1 MTRQVPL
8 GGAESL
14 TAVGG
19 AESLATFGGVESV
32 ATMGG
37 ADSLTKVGGAD
48 AAVAVVG
55 AAEGSVG
62 AAESPASDPQ
72 PRESSS
78 RSRSRK
84 VKPGR
89 ITFVGSGP
97 GDPGLLTTRA
107 QAVLAHAELVF
118 TDPDV
123 PEAVLALVGT
133 DLPPAAGPA
142 PAKKNDKADK
152 ATDKSDKSDKADK
165 ADDAKSDDPAVIPGG
180 PEVRPALG
188 DPAEV
193 AKTLA
198 SEARHGYNVV
208 RLIAGDPLSVDA
220 VITEINA
227 LAKTHLTF
235 EIVPGLP
242 DTTAVPTYAG
252 LPLGS
257 SHTVADVRGD
267 VDWAALAAAPGPLIL
282 HATASHLPDA
292 ARTLIEHGLVENTP
306 AVVTANGTTCQ
317 QRSVETTLVGLTDK
331 TVVEKP
337 AGSEL
342 LGPLTGPL
350 VVTIGKT
357 VANRAKLNWW
367 ESRALYGWTV
377 LVPRTKDQA
386 GEMSE
391 RLVTHG
397 ALPIE
402 VPTIA
407 VEPPRSPAQ
416 MERAVKGLV
425 DGRFQWVVFTSTNAV
440 RAVWE
445 KFNEFGLD
453 ARAFSGVKI
462 ACVGQ
467 ATADKVRAF
476 GINPELVPSGEQS
489 SLGLLDEFPPYDEV
503 FDPVNR
509 VLLPRADIATETL
522 AEGLRE
528 RGWEIEDVTA
538 YRTVRAAPP
547 PAHTREMIKTG
558 GFDAVC
564 FTSSSTV
571 RNLVGIAGKPH
582 ARTIVA
588 CIGPKTA
595 ETAIE
600 FGLRVD
606 VQPETA
612 AVGPL
617 VEALAEHAARLRAEG
632 ALPPL
637 RKKSRRR

>member
-1 MTRQVPL
+1 
-8 GGAESL
+8 
-14 TAVGG
+14 
-19 AESLATFGGVESV
+19 
-32 ATMGG
+32 
-37 ADSLTKVGGAD
+37 
-48 AAVAVVG
+48 
-55 AAEGSVG
+55 
-62 AAESPASDPQ
+62 
-72 PRESSS
+72 
-78 RSRSRK
+78 
-84 VKPGR
+84 
-89 ITFVGSGP
+89 
-97 GDPGLLTTRA
+97 LLTTRA
-107 QAVLAHAELVF
+107 RTVLANAALVI

-123 PEAVLALVGT
+123 PPAVLAIIGA
-133 DLPPAAGPA
+133 DLPPAVGPA
-142 PAKKNDKADK
+142 PAPKP
-152 ATDKSDKSDKADK
+152 SSGE
-165 ADDAKSDDPAVIPGG
+165 AVDETAPPVVSVG
-180 PEVRPALG
+180 PDVRPALG
-188 DPAEV
+188 DPADV
-193 AKTLA
+193 AKTLMA
-198 SEARHGYNVV
+198 EAKAGFGVV
-208 RLIAGDPLSVDA
+208 RLVAGDPLSVDA
-220 VITEINA
+220 VIAEVSA
-227 LAKTHLTF
+227 VAKVHADF

-242 DTTAVPTYAG
+242 GTSAVPTYAG

-257 SHTVADVRGD
+257 AHTVADVRGE

-282 HATASHLPDA
+282 TATASHLPDA
-292 ARTLIEHGLVENTP
+292 ARTLIEYGLAEGTP
-306 AVVTANGTTCQ
+306 CVVTSNGTTCG
-317 QRSVETTLVGLTDK
+317 QRSVETTLQGLTDRNALACAND
-331 TVVEKP
+331 P
-337 AGSEL
+337 A
-342 LGPLTGPL
+342 GPLTGPL
-350 VVTIGKT
+350 VVTIGRT
-357 VANRAKLNWW
+357 VTHRAKLNWW
-367 ESRALYGWTV
+367 ESRALYGWNV

-386 GEMSE
+386 GEMSQ
-391 RLVTHG
+391 RLVAHG

-425 DGRFQWVVFTSTNAV
+425 DGRYQWVVFTSTNAV

-445 KFNEFGLD
+445 KFGEFGLD

-462 ACVGQ
+462 ACVGE
-467 ATADKVRAF
+467 ATADRVRAF
-476 GINPELVPSGEQS
+476 GVSPELVPAGEQS
-489 SLGLLDEFPPYDEV
+489 SLGLLDEFPPYDGV

-528 RGWEIEDVTA
+528 LGWEIEDVTA

-547 PAHTREMIKTG
+547 PAETREMIKSG

-595 ETAIE
+595 ETAVE

-617 VEALAEHAARLRAEG
+617 VDALAEHAARLRAEG
-632 ALPPL
+632 ALPPP

>member
-1 MTRQVPL
+1 MTTR
-8 GGAESL
+8 GR
-14 TAVGG
+14 
-19 AESLATFGGVESV
+19 
-32 ATMGG
+32 
-37 ADSLTKVGGAD
+37 K
-48 AAVAVVG
+48 
-55 AAEGSVG
+55 
-62 AAESPASDPQ
+62 
-72 PRESSS
+72 PR
-78 RSRSRK
+78 
-84 VKPGR
+84 PGR

-107 QAVLAHAELVF
+107 ATVLANAALVF

-123 PEAVLALVGT
+123 PEQVLALIGK
-133 DLPPAAGPA
+133 DLPPVSGPVPADPPAGADGDGSDPGNTPATPAVMPAGP
-142 PAKKNDKADK
+142 D
-152 ATDKSDKSDKADK
+152 
-165 ADDAKSDDPAVIPGG
+165 I
-180 PEVRPALG
+180 RPALG
-188 DPAEV
+188 DAAEV
-193 AKTLA
+193 AKTLTA
-198 SEARHGYNVV
+198 EARGGADVV
-208 RLIAGDPLSVDA
+208 RLVSGDPLMVDS
-220 VITEINA
+220 VITEVNA
-227 LAKTHLTF
+227 VARAHLHI
-235 EIVPGLP
+235 EIVPGLAA
-242 DTTAVPTYAG
+242 TSAVPTYAG

-257 SHTVADVRGD
+257 SHTVADVRGE
-267 VDWAALAAAPGPLIL
+267 VDWEALAAAPGPLIL
-282 HATASHLPDA
+282 QATASHLPDA
-292 ARTLIEHGLVENTP
+292 ARTLIEHELAEATP
-306 AVVTANGTTCQ
+306 CVVTAQGTTCQ
-317 QRSVETTLVGLTDK
+317 QRSVETTLQGLTD
-331 TVVEKP
+331 P
-337 AGSEL
+337 AVLCGSNDPA
-342 LGPLTGPL
+342 GPLTGPL

-357 VANRAKLNWW
+357 VASRAKLNWW
-367 ESRALYGWTV
+367 ESRALYGWNV

-391 RLVTHG
+391 RLTSYG

-445 KFNEFGLD
+445 KFGEFGLD

-462 ACVGQ
+462 ACVGES
-467 ATADKVRAF
+467 TADRVRAF
-476 GINPELVPSGEQS
+476 GISPELVPAGEQS
-489 SLGLLDEFPPYDEV
+489 SLGLLDEFPPYDSI

-547 PAHTREMIKTG
+547 PAATREMIKTG

-582 ARTIVA
+582 ARTIIA

-595 ETAIE
+595 ETAAE

-606 VQPETA
+606 VQPDTA

-617 VEALAEHAARLRAEG
+617 VDALAEHAARLRAEG
-632 ALPPL
+632 ALPPP

>member
-1 MTRQVPL
+1 MTTR
-8 GGAESL
+8 GR
-14 TAVGG
+14 
-19 AESLATFGGVESV
+19 
-32 ATMGG
+32 
-37 ADSLTKVGGAD
+37 K
-48 AAVAVVG
+48 
-55 AAEGSVG
+55 
-62 AAESPASDPQ
+62 
-72 PRESSS
+72 PR
-78 RSRSRK
+78 
-84 VKPGR
+84 PGR

-107 QAVLAHAELVF
+107 ATVLANAALVF

-123 PEAVLALVGT
+123 PEAVLALVGK
-133 DLPPAAGPA
+133 DLPPVSGPA
-142 PAKKNDKADK
+142 PANPAAGKADE
-152 ATDKSDKSDKADK
+152 AADGDQGHG
-165 ADDAKSDDPAVIPGG
+165 AAAVIPGG
-180 PEVRPALG
+180 SDIRPALG

-193 AKTLA
+193 AKTLTA
-198 SEARHGYNVV
+198 EARSGVDVV
-208 RLIAGDPLSVDA
+208 RLVAGDPLTVDA
-220 VITEINA
+220 VITEVNA
-227 LAKTHLTF
+227 VARSHLHI
-235 EIVPGLP
+235 EIVPGLAA
-242 DTTAVPTYAG
+242 TSAVPTYAG

-267 VDWAALAAAPGPLIL
+267 VDWEALAAAPGPLIL
-282 HATASHLPDA
+282 QATASHLADA
-292 ARTLIEHGLVENTP
+292 ARTLIEHELAETTP
-306 AVVTANGTTCQ
+306 CVVTAQGTTCQ
-317 QRSVETTLVGLTDK
+317 QRSVETTLGGLTDSAVLGG
-331 TVVEKP
+331 TDP
-337 AGSEL
+337 A
-342 LGPLTGPL
+342 GPLTGPL

-357 VANRAKLNWW
+357 VSGRAKLNWW

-391 RLVTHG
+391 RLTSYG

-445 KFNEFGLD
+445 KFGEFGLD

-462 ACVGQ
+462 ACVGES
-467 ATADKVRAF
+467 TADRVRAF
-476 GINPELVPSGEQS
+476 GISPELVPAGEQS
-489 SLGLLDEFPPYDEV
+489 SLGLLDDFPPYDSI

-547 PAHTREMIKTG
+547 PAATREMIKTG

-582 ARTIVA
+582 ARTIIA

-595 ETAIE
+595 ETAAE

-606 VQPETA
+606 VQPDTA
-612 AVGPL
+612 AIGPL
-617 VEALAEHAARLRAEG
+617 VDALAEHAARLRAEG
-632 ALPPL
+632 ALPPP

>member
-1 MTRQVPL
+1 MTTRV
-8 GGAESL
+8 
-14 TAVGG
+14 
-19 AESLATFGGVESV
+19 
-32 ATMGG
+32 
-37 ADSLTKVGGAD
+37 
-48 AAVAVVG
+48 
-55 AAEGSVG
+55 
-62 AAESPASDPQ
+62 
-72 PRESSS
+72 
-78 RSRSRK
+78 RK
-84 VKPGR
+84 HKPGR

-107 QAVLAHAELVF
+107 RNVLAHAALVF

-123 PEAVLALVGT
+123 PEAVLALIGT
-133 DLPPAAGPA
+133 DLPPTSGPHPADAEPAADAKTDDAAAGSIVA
-142 PAKKNDKADK
+142 PA
-152 ATDKSDKSDKADK
+152 
-165 ADDAKSDDPAVIPGG
+165 G
-180 PEVRPALG
+180 PSMTFPHGVDVRPALG
-188 DPAEV
+188 DPTEV
-193 AKTLA
+193 AKLLIA
-198 SEARHGYNVV
+198 EAKTGVDVV
-208 RLIAGDPLSVDA
+208 RLVAGDPLSVDS
-220 VITEINA
+220 VITEVNA
-227 LAKTHLTF
+227 LAKTAAHF
-235 EIVPGLP
+235 ELVPGLP
-242 DTTAVPTYAG
+242 SSTAVPTYAG
-252 LPLGS
+252 LPVGS

-282 HATASHLPDA
+282 HATVSHLPDA
-292 ARTLIEHGLVENTP
+292 ARTLIEYGLTDNTP
-306 AVVTANGTTCQ
+306 CVVTANGTTCQ
-317 QRSVETTLVGLTDK
+317 QRSIETTLAGLLDK
-331 TVVEKP
+331 AVLEKP
-337 AGSEL
+337 VGPEPV
-342 LGPLTGPL
+342 GPLAGPL

-357 VANRAKLNWW
+357 VAHRAKLNWW
-367 ESRALYGWTV
+367 ESRSLYGWTV

-386 GEMSE
+386 GEMSD
-391 RLVTHG
+391 RLVGHG

-476 GINPELVPSGEQS
+476 GINPELVPAGEQS
-489 SLGLLDEFPPYDEV
+489 SLGLLDEFPDYDEI

-595 ETAIE
+595 ETAAE

-632 ALPPL
+632 ALPPP

>member
-1 MTRQVPL
+1 MT
-8 GGAESL
+8 
-14 TAVGG
+14 
-19 AESLATFGGVESV
+19 
-32 ATMGG
+32 
-37 ADSLTKVGGAD
+37 
-48 AAVAVVG
+48 
-55 AAEGSVG
+55 
-62 AAESPASDPQ
+62 
-72 PRESSS
+72 
-78 RSRSRK
+78 
-84 VKPGR
+84 
-89 ITFVGSGP
+89 
-97 GDPGLLTTRA
+97 
-107 QAVLAHAELVF
+107 
-118 TDPDV
+118 
-123 PEAVLALVGT
+123 
-133 DLPPAAGPA
+133 
-142 PAKKNDKADK
+142 
-152 ATDKSDKSDKADK
+152 
-165 ADDAKSDDPAVIPGG
+165 
-180 PEVRPALG
+180 
-188 DPAEV
+188 
-193 AKTLA
+193 
-198 SEARHGYNVV
+198 
-208 RLIAGDPLSVDA
+208 VDA
-220 VITEINA
+220 VITEVNA
-227 LAKTHLTF
+227 VARSHLHV
-235 EIVPGLP
+235 EIVPGLAA
-242 DTTAVPTYAG
+242 TSAVPTYAG

-267 VDWAALAAAPGPLIL
+267 VDWEALAAAPGPLIL
-282 HATASHLPDA
+282 QATTSHLADA
-292 ARTLIEHGLVENTP
+292 ARALIDHELAEATP
-306 AVVTANGTTCQ
+306 CVVTVRGTTCQ
-317 QRSVETTLVGLTDK
+317 QRSVETTLQGLTD
-331 TVVEKP
+331 P
-337 AGSEL
+337 AVLSATDAA
-342 LGPLTGPL
+342 GPSPGPL

-357 VANRAKLNWW
+357 VASRAKLNWW

-391 RLVTHG
+391 RLTSYG

-445 KFNEFGLD
+445 KFGEFGLD

-462 ACVGQ
+462 ACVGES
-467 ATADKVRAF
+467 TADRVRAF
-476 GINPELVPSGEQS
+476 GISPELVPAGEQS
-489 SLGLLDEFPPYDEV
+489 SLGLLDDFPPYDSV

-522 AEGLRE
+522 AEGLRD

-547 PAHTREMIKTG
+547 PADTREMIKTG

-582 ARTIVA
+582 ARTIIA

-595 ETAIE
+595 ETAAE

-606 VQPETA
+606 VQPDTA
-612 AVGPL
+612 AIGPL
-617 VEALAEHAARLRAEG
+617 VDALAEHAARLRAEG
-632 ALPPL
+632 ALPPP

>member
-1 MTRQVPL
+1 MTTR
-8 GGAESL
+8 GR
-14 TAVGG
+14 
-19 AESLATFGGVESV
+19 
-32 ATMGG
+32 
-37 ADSLTKVGGAD
+37 K
-48 AAVAVVG
+48 
-55 AAEGSVG
+55 
-62 AAESPASDPQ
+62 
-72 PRESSS
+72 PR
-78 RSRSRK
+78 
-84 VKPGR
+84 PGH

-97 GDPGLLTTRA
+97 GDPGLLTARA
-107 QAVLAHAELVF
+107 AAVLANAALVF

-123 PEAVLALVGT
+123 PEAVLALIGQ
-133 DLPPAAGPA
+133 DLPPVSGPA
-142 PAKKNDKADK
+142 PADP
-152 ATDKSDKSDKADK
+152 ATAK
-165 ADDAKSDDPAVIPGG
+165 ADDAADDGQGAPAMLPGG
-180 PEVRPALG
+180 PDIRPALG
-188 DPAEV
+188 EPAEV
-193 AKTLA
+193 AKMLTA
-198 SEARHGYNVV
+198 EARSGVDVV
-208 RLIAGDPLSVDA
+208 RLVAGDPMTVDA
-220 VITEINA
+220 VITEVNA
-227 LAKTHLTF
+227 VARSHLHI
-235 EIVPGLP
+235 EIVPGLAA
-242 DTTAVPTYAG
+242 TSAVPTYAG

-257 SHTVADVRGD
+257 AHTVADVRD
-267 VDWAALAAAPGPLIL
+267 PHVDWEALAAAPGPLIL
-282 HATASHLPDA
+282 QATASHLADA
-292 ARTLIEHGLVENTP
+292 ARTLIEHELAETTP
-306 AVVTANGTTCQ
+306 CVVTAQGTTCQ
-317 QRSVETTLVGLTDK
+317 QRSVETTLHGLTDSAVLGA
-331 TVVEKP
+331 TDP
-337 AGSEL
+337 A
-342 LGPLTGPL
+342 GPLTGPL
-350 VVTIGKT
+350 IVTIGKT
-357 VANRAKLNWW
+357 VASRAKLNWW

-391 RLVTHG
+391 RLTSYG
-397 ALPIE
+397 AQPIE

-445 KFNEFGLD
+445 KFGEFGLD

-462 ACVGQ
+462 ACVGES
-467 ATADKVRAF
+467 TADRVRAF
-476 GINPELVPSGEQS
+476 GISPELVPAGEQS
-489 SLGLLDEFPPYDEV
+489 SLGLLDDFPPYDSV

-547 PAHTREMIKTG
+547 PATTREMIKTG

-582 ARTIVA
+582 ARTIIA

-595 ETAIE
+595 ETAAE

-606 VQPETA
+606 VQPDTA
-612 AVGPL
+612 AIGPL
-617 VEALAEHAARLRAEG
+617 VDALAEHAARLRAEG
-632 ALPPL
+632 ALPPP

>member
-1 MTRQVPL
+1 MTMR
-8 GGAESL
+8 G
-14 TAVGG
+14 
-19 AESLATFGGVESV
+19 
-32 ATMGG
+32 
-37 ADSLTKVGGAD
+37 
-48 AAVAVVG
+48 
-55 AAEGSVG
+55 
-62 AAESPASDPQ
+62 
-72 PRESSS
+72 
-78 RSRSRK
+78 RK
-84 VKPGR
+84 AKPGR

-97 GDPGLLTTRA
+97 GDPGLLTARA

-123 PEAVLALVGT
+123 PEAVLALIGT
-133 DLPPAAGPA
+133 ELPPASGPA
-142 PAKKNDKADK
+142 PAAPAKADA
-152 ATDKSDKSDKADK
+152 ATAD
-165 ADDAKSDDPAVIPGG
+165 ASAADPAGSPDAAAAVISGG

-193 AKTLA
+193 AKTLVA
-198 SEARHGYNVV
+198 EARHGYDVV
-208 RLIAGDPLSVDA
+208 RLVAGDPLSVDA
-220 VITEINA
+220 VITEIGA
-227 LAKTHLTF
+227 LAKSHVNF

-242 DTTAVPTYAG
+242 ATSAVPTYAG

-257 SHTVADVRGD
+257 AHTVADVRGD

-292 ARTLIEHGLVENTP
+292 ARTLIEQGLVDSTP
-306 AVVTANGTTCQ
+306 AVVTASGTTCQ
-317 QRSVETTLVGLTDK
+317 QRSVETTLGGLTDK
-331 TVVEKP
+331 AVLEKP

-342 LGPLTGPL
+342 AGPLTGPL

-391 RLVTHG
+391 KLVGHG

-489 SLGLLDEFPPYDEV
+489 SLGLLEEFPPFDEV

-547 PAHTREMIKTG
+547 PAQTREMIKTG

-595 ETAIE
+595 ETAAE

-606 VQPETA
+606 VQPESA

-617 VEALAEHAARLRAEG
+617 VDALAEHAARLRAEG
-632 ALPPL
+632 ALPPP